1 MPTGAEHAAA
11 HSVDDDDLATKLTQH
26 PADALEIAA
35 FDTRRAQRR

>member
-1 MPTGAEHAAA
+1 MPASAEHPPA
-11 HSVDDDDLATKLTQH
+11 HSVDDDDLATELTQR